1 MCLSDF
7 HSFCFRDLETVTNN
21 FDARPESAGGNKL
34 GEGGFGI
41 VFKGYISGRNVAVK
55 KLIAVSYPGYFLFN
69 DCVLYSIDLFI
80 CGKCSV
86 IQLKVSPC

>member
-7 HSFCFRDLETVTNN
+7 HSFCFHDLETVTNN

-41 VFKGYISGRNVAVK
+41 VFKGYINGRNVAVK
-55 KLIAVSYPGYFLFN
+55 KLIAVSYPGYFSF
-69 DCVLYSIDLFI
+69 
-80 CGKCSV
+80 
-86 IQLKVSPC
+86 